1 LKEKKALFLQKKTM
15 PNLQEQSF
23 YKLLQSEMPDN
34 RSVIGRKH
42 ELAFVLTG
50 FVLGILN
57 RRESQLSIVRYM
69 KNNLSFLCELTNQKV
84 PKSVSAPQLGRILRS
99 VNLLKLNEL
108 CIQSFGKEILQLT
121 NSEWVALDGKELR
134 GTIESEKSTRGEA
147 LVYAVSHQ
155 TGAVVQQTF
164 YQGNKESEKIA
175 VRKLLE
181 ESGLQ
186 GKSVTFDA
194 LHCDPT
200 TLSQLERNQ
209 GIYLTQAKDNQEDLV
224 KNLKSKERRFQ
235 PVYTRKTVEKGHGRL
250 EIRNHQVYNIENE
263 LFGKRW
269 DESHLRTLIVVER
282 ETTVLKTKKVMKETS
297 YYITNRSAMVETETV
312 GLDLTN
318 AVRGHWSIEASNYRR
333 DVTFNE
339 DHIRIR
345 NSNAARVYA
354 VLLSLAMSCLNQIP
368 FSNTVEQLEHFIDSK
383 SHFALFLSQIG
394 FV

>member
-1 LKEKKALFLQKKTM
+1 M
-15 PNLQEQSF
+15 SHLQEQSF

-42 ELAFVLTG
+42 ELAFVLIG

-69 KNNLSFLCELTNQKV
+69 KNNLPFLGELTNQKV
-84 PKSVSAPQLGRILRS
+84 QKSVSAPQLGRILRG

-108 CIQSFGKEILQLT
+108 CIQSFGKGILQLP
-121 NSEWVALDGKELR
+121 NSEWVAIDGKELR

-155 TGAVVQQTF
+155 TGAIVEQTF
-164 YQGNKESEKIA
+164 YQGHKESEKLA

-186 GKSVTFDA
+186 GKSVTLDA

-200 TLSQLERNQ
+200 TLSQLERHH
-209 GIYLTQAKDNQEDLV
+209 GTYLTQAKDNQEDLV
-224 KNLKSKERRFQ
+224 KNLKSKERRFA

-250 EIRNHQVYNIENE
+250 EIRNHNVYNIENE

-269 DESHLRTLIVVER
+269 EDSHLRTLIVVER
-282 ETTVLKTKKVMKETS
+282 ESTILKTKKVLKETS
-297 YYITNRSAMVETETV
+297 YYITNRSAMVETDQT

-345 NSNAARVYA
+345 NPNAARVYA
-354 VLLSLAMSCLNQIP
+354 VLLSLAMCCLNQIT
-368 FSNTVEQLEHFIDSK
+368 FSNTVEQLELFIDSK
-383 SHFALFLSQIG
+383 SSFALFLNQIG